1 MKLLI
6 ENISW
11 ILEIDGGNLRDDLM
25 TWFEAYFFKDVD
37 FVPFTSAIKMEQRI
51 GLELAGT
58 AGKQTI
64 LLQGKF
70 ISCEETEPGEVLFFF
85 HNVRELFH
93 VLFERGTVTMM

>member
-37 FVPFTSAIKMEQRI
+37 FVPFTSAIKMEQ
-51 GLELAGT
+51 
-58 AGKQTI
+58 
-64 LLQGKF
+64 
-70 ISCEETEPGEVLFFF
+70 
-85 HNVRELFH
+85 
-93 VLFERGTVTMM
+93 